1 MSLRLLARG
10 YIIAPA
16 RPLAPTACA
25 ARPPCAASCLTRR
38 SSWRCGAAS
47 QARQGDGDTHRDAA
61 LGGGHARIEE
71 SIAGTACASVAV
83 GTSLTPARVTCA
95 AAERACDDDAGAVLE
110 CAEAWEAVLE
120 RRLADADEGADASA
134 PPLAS
139 SAPFA
144 AGMQA
149 RGIADPL
156 QSVRPAMLPGTLP
169 PSGTTGSLRRA
180 AELERTLRAP
190 QSPPQ
195 SPPEASGTRRPA
207 APPPEELAARVRE
220 AVETCE
226 TGTTADCAV
235 AWDEVEELSATRD
248 KRKQR
253 DGDKE

>member
-1 MSLRLLARG
+1 M
-10 YIIAPA
+10 
-16 RPLAPTACA
+16 
-25 ARPPCAASCLTRR
+25 
-38 SSWRCGAAS
+38 
-47 QARQGDGDTHRDAA
+47 

-71 SIAGTACASVAV
+71 TIAGAV
-83 GTSLTPARVTCA
+83 HCVSCSGHGAHARPMTCA
-95 AAERACDDDAGAVLE
+95 AAERACDDDASAVLE

-120 RRLADADEGADASA
+120 ARLADADAGSDASA
-134 PPLAS
+134 PTLPAG
-139 SAPFA
+139 SAPFT

>member
-1 MSLRLLARG
+1 M
-10 YIIAPA
+10 
-16 RPLAPTACA
+16 
-25 ARPPCAASCLTRR
+25 
-38 SSWRCGAAS
+38 
-47 QARQGDGDTHRDAA
+47 
-61 LGGGHARIEE
+61 
-71 SIAGTACASVAV
+71 
-83 GTSLTPARVTCA
+83 
-95 AAERACDDDAGAVLE
+95 LE

-120 RRLADADEGADASA
+120 ARVADADAGEDASTPT
-134 PPLAS
+134 PP

-195 SPPEASGTRRPA
+195 SPPEATAARRPA

-220 AVETCE
+220 AVDTCE
-226 TGTTADCAV
+226 TGTTADCAI
-235 AWDEVEELSATRD
+235 AWDTVEELSATRD

-253 DGDKE
+253 DSDKE

>member
-1 MSLRLLARG
+1 M
-10 YIIAPA
+10 
-16 RPLAPTACA
+16 
-25 ARPPCAASCLTRR
+25 
-38 SSWRCGAAS
+38 RC
-47 QARQGDGDTHRDAA
+47 T
-61 LGGGHARIEE
+61 
-71 SIAGTACASVAV
+71 ASVAV
-83 GTSLTPARVTCA
+83 GTALTRARVTCA

-120 RRLADADEGADASA
+120 ARLADADAGSDASA
-134 PPLAS
+134 PTLPAGR
-139 SAPFA
+139 APFT

-169 PSGTTGSLRRA
+169 PSGTTGSLLRA
-180 AELERTLRAP
+180 AALERTLR
-190 QSPPQ
+190 SPP
-195 SPPEASGTRRPA
+195 SPPEAAGTRRPA

-226 TGTTADCAV
+226 TGTTADCAI